1 MPELAD
7 MPDLSAAMER
17 LEAAEAAETP
27 APQEAFTQQGDPNNP
42 QPPADQPTDGTEQP
56 SDLPTDTPAAAE
68 QPAAGKVENPNKPAD
83 QPEAGKPAPAKKPEP
98 KPGDQPDKS
107 QFAKDKARRDDSWKA
122 LNSQK
127 DQFTK
132 DQAAFKAEREYFER
146 EKRQFE
152 EQRAKASARYTP
164 EQYEQGA
171 QSKQEQAN
179 QLELQAD
186 GLDKRADALENDDKY
201 AEAQKL
207 RDQARGLRDEASFA
221 KGTAKR
227 LTEMAKHVRDNPDPT
242 AEQVKARTQQ
252 AIRDYTMA
260 AAKSWPD
267 MAKEGSDFQKQVV
280 GHIQEARK
288 AGLEVND
295 HPVLL
300 YHAARLTAAET
311 AAARVPGMAKELGE
325 LRAKVKELEALTNP
339 GGGEAAAQNLQHDRQ
354 NTDEEEGAALRGIAL
369 TI

>member
-27 APQEAFTQQGDPNNP
+27 APVEAFVQQGDPNDP
-42 QPPADQPTDGTEQP
+42 QPPAGQPGEGTEPP
-56 SDLPTDTPAAAE
+56 SDLPTGTPAAAE
-68 QPAAGKVENPNKPAD
+68 ATAAGKVENPNPEPAAKPAA
-83 QPEAGKPAPAKKPEP
+83 EKKPEP
-98 KPGDQPDKS
+98 KPGETPAQS

-122 LNSQK
+122 LNGQK
-127 DQFTK
+127 EQFSK
-132 DQAAFKAEREYFER
+132 DQAMFKAERDYFER

-152 EQRAKASARYTP
+152 EQKAKASARYTP

-171 QSKQEQAN
+171 AAKLEQAN
-179 QLELQAD
+179 QFELQAD

-207 RDQARGLRDEASFA
+207 RDQAKGLREEASFN
-221 KGTAKR
+221 KGTARR
-227 LTEMAKHVRDNPDPT
+227 LSDMARHTRENPDPT

-267 MAKEGSDFQKQVV
+267 MAKEGSEFQKQVV

-288 AGLEVND
+288 GGLDVND

-311 AAARVPGMAKELGE
+311 AAARVPGMEKELGE

-339 GGGEAAAQNLQHDRQ
+339 GGGESAAQNLQHDRQ
-354 NTDEEEGAALRGIAL
+354 NSDEEEGAALRGIAL